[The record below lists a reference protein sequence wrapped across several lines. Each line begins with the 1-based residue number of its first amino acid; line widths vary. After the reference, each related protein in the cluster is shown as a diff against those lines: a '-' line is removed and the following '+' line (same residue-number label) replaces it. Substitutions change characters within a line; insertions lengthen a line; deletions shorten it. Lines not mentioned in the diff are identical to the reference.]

1 MSLLLTA
8 RAPRRGATR
17 RRQPRRGQRLPGG
30 TGLGRWLDRWLDR
43 LVDIAVVVALV
54 VGATALLLT
63 LVTR

>member
-1 MSLLLTA
+1 MSTMPTA
-8 RAPRRGATR
+8 RGPRRGATR
-17 RRQPRRGQRLPGG
+17 RRQPRRARGLPGG
-30 TGLGRWLDRWLDR
+30 AGFDRWLDR